1 MRSGGVLMRGAAKVE
16 DEKKEDK
23 VKHKKKER
31 KFLILGTE
39 RARQLL
45 NDDANIRVRVGCER
59 IPLTI

>member
-1 MRSGGVLMRGAAKVE
+1 M
-16 DEKKEDK
+16 EKKEEDK

>member
-1 MRSGGVLMRGAAKVE
+1 MRGAAKVE